1 MLRPMT
7 YDEWIDSEPD
17 ENEVIYSAYQE
28 SGAVDEYD
36 VNWED
41 YESDALENMYQ
52 EYIEAFN
59 ENFLD
64 IHLDSDD
71 DF

>member
-17 ENEVIYSAYQE
+17 EDEVIYLAYHE
-28 SGAVDEYD
+28 SGAVGEYD
-36 VNWED
+36 VSWED